1 MFIRRFLSSIVLMA
15 IFLCAFL
22 IKGNIGLAVFTV
34 VGVILSI
41 ACVREFTNLLSKI
54 KLHTFSIIPEAFA
67 CLFFLAIILEKKV
80 GTRTEIGLF
89 ILALFAIYCW
99 LKILYSKQKKEIIV
113 NCAISALSIAAIIIP
128 LNCLTLIYMSNYNA
142 GYSGVSLALFL
153 ILVTKFGDIGAY
165 CTGTLTSKRSSG
177 NHKIVPTISPKKSWE
192 GTIGGLITSVIIAYI
207 LVGVLKINFGSY
219 GILFTGILGVL
230 LFIGGFI
237 GDLSESVLKRMTG
250 VKDSGAVIPGIGGA
264 LDLTDSLFINAPLFY
279 ICLKLFHII

>member
-1 MFIRRFLSSIVLMA
+1 MFIKRFLSSIALMV

-22 IKGNIGLAVFTV
+22 IKGNIGLTVFTV
-34 VGVILSI
+34 IGIILSI
-41 ACVREFTNLLSKI
+41 ACVREFSNLLSKI
-54 KLHTFSIIPEAFA
+54 KIKTFSVISEAFA
-67 CLFFLAIILEKKV
+67 CLFFLAIIIEKKI
-80 GTRTEIGLF
+80 GTETDIGLF

-99 LKILYSKQKKEIIV
+99 LKILFSKQKKEIIS
-113 NCAISALSIAAIIIP
+113 NCAASSLSIAAIIIP

-165 CTGTLTSKRSSG
+165 CTGTLTSKRSAG

-207 LVGVLKINFGSY
+207 LVALLNINFGSN
-219 GILFTGILGVL
+219 GVLLTGILGVL
-230 LFIGGFI
+230 LFIGGFV

-250 VKDSGAVIPGIGGA
+250 IKDSGAIIPGIGGA

-279 ICLKLFHII
+279 ICLKLFQII